1 MKKSPKKRKYFNQ
14 NVSSNERI
22 RLTEYIYF
30 RLLLFFRNIE
40 SWAPEYSAIGII
52 SMIQGF
58 LIGAIANIL
67 QLPIKSKFATG
78 VIILPLYIL
87 NSFLFTSKKT
97 QTIENKFNNRTN
109 VNARHESLKGWGI
122 VLLFLV
128 SFAIFG
134 VTYGYNTSPSQ
145 RKSILYES
153 IKHK

>member
-1 MKKSPKKRKYFNQ
+1 MKKSTKKKKSFDN
-14 NVSSNERI
+14 NVSSNERL
-22 RLTEYIYF
+22 RLMEYIYI
-30 RLLLFFRNIE
+30 RLYKFFTNMD
-40 SWAPEYSAIGII
+40 SWAPDFSAIGII

-58 LIGAIANIL
+58 FIGAIANIL

-78 VIILPLYIL
+78 VIILPIYIL

-134 VTYGYNTSPSQ
+134 VTYGYNSSPSQ
-145 RKSILYES
+145 LRPI
-153 IKHK
+153 